1 MGYLSG
7 SLDANTTLDAKTDL
21 RSGFERFTAE
31 NMAANMPIVELLKRF
46 AAKKNA
52 TPSQLALAWL
62 LAQRP
67 FIVPI
72 HGTRN
77 MNHLQENLGAL
88 NIKLTPKDLTDLEAE
103 FSTLTVHGGRMNKM
117 QMEYVDTTA

>member
-7 SLDANTTLDAKTDL
+7 RLDGNTTLDAKTDL

-52 TPSQLALAWL
+52 TPSQRSLAWL
-62 LAQRP
+62 LAQKP

-72 HGTRN
+72 PGTRN

-88 NIKLTPKDLTDLEAE
+88 NVQLTPTDLTDLETE
-103 FSTLTVHGGRMNKM
+103 FSNLTIHGGRMNKM
-117 QMEYVDTTA
+117 QMEYVDTTV